1 MTSFRVFASSLC
13 VLTGVLAAGSAAAQT
28 QGSTPP
34 KEGRITASVN
44 FGVQAGS
51 GDFTQRLTPTIYL
64 EPATIDIA
72 QTYESG
78 PLFDIGGSMLLFG
91 NIGAGISYSRT
102 GGDGAA
108 AVAAQ
113 IPDPLFH
120 DRPRGAS
127 ASADGLDHTEN
138 AVHLQVLYRYAVTPK
153 IDVTVGIGPTFF
165 SVKQELIDDVAV
177 TEAAGGPSIAP
188 TVVEESDSA
197 VGVNFGADVTYLVK
211 AMAKQSIY
219 AGVLL
224 RYATGSAELTTPSGG
239 NVSVD
244 AGGFQFGVGLRVRF

>member
-72 QTYESG
+72 H
-78 PLFDIGGSMLLFG
+78 IGGSMLLFG